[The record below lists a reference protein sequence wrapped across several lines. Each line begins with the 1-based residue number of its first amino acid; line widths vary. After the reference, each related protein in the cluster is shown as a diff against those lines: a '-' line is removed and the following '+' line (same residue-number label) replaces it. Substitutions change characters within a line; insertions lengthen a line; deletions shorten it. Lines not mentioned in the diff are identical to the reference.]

1 MQNFFTTIYTKLYNY
16 EFGENYA
23 EIKIILPPPTYL
35 SMNNNSQLFD
45 NISQMA
51 DKIMDTEMMDEDDNV
66 KNEWK
71 RLYIRENLATY
82 IDYDKVARLLDKAK
96 INVEAKKA
104 PATQNGDG
112 VDSDVADMMDD
123 GL

>member
-1 MQNFFTTIYTKLYNY
+1 
-16 EFGENYA
+16 
-23 EIKIILPPPTYL
+23 
-35 SMNNNSQLFD
+35 
-45 NISQMA
+45 
-51 DKIMDTEMMDEDDNV
+51 MMDEDDNV

-96 INVEAKKA
+96 INVEAKKT